1 MEKKE
6 ADELIIDR
14 LFKEVAD
21 KKMVCLGLDTHLDY
35 IPNWL
40 KEKHGDVDKII
51 FQFNKMIID
60 STLDIVPVYKLQIAY
75 YEAYGIKGLEAYKK
89 TLEYIKEQGSLS
101 IGDIKRGDISSTAK
115 MYAMAHFEGDFQ
127 ADFITLNPYMG
138 FDSITPYLDYLK
150 SGDKGIFVLLRT
162 SNPGSK
168 DIQYLKVH
176 GGDESYLYY
185 TIGDKLNQMA
195 GEFIGNCG
203 YSPLGIVTGG
213 THSEEAIE
221 IRNRYKDQFF
231 LIPGYG
237 HQGGKA
243 EAADLYLRDKNG
255 GLVNSSRGIILAY
268 KNQVDGEENFHKYA
282 REAVLDMRKDI
293 MGVKR

>member
-1 MEKKE
+1 M
-6 ADELIIDR
+6 IIDR
-14 LFKEVAD
+14 LYKEVAD
-21 KKMVCLGLDTHLDY
+21 KKMVCLGLDTDLDY

-40 KEKHGDVDKII
+40 KEKYGDVDKII

-60 STLDIVPVYKLQIAY
+60 STLDIVPIYKLQIAF
-75 YEAYGIKGLEAYKK
+75 YEACGIKGLEAYKK
-89 TLEYIKEQGSLS
+89 TLEYIKDQGSLS
-101 IGDIKRGDISSTAK
+101 IGDIKRGDISSTAN
-115 MYAMAHFEGDFQ
+115 MYAKAHFEGDFE

-138 FDSITPYLDYLK
+138 FDSITPYLNYLK

-168 DIQYLKVH
+168 DIQYLKVD
-176 GGDESYLYY
+176 GDEEAYLYY
-185 TIGDKLNQMA
+185 SIGDRLNQMA
-195 GEFIGNCG
+195 GEFTGTSG
-203 YSPLGIVTGG
+203 YSSLGIVTGG

-221 IRNRYKDQFF
+221 IRDRYKDQFF

-243 EAADLYLRDKNG
+243 QAADLYLRDKNG
-255 GLVNSSRGIILAY
+255 GVVNSSRGIILAY
-268 KNQVDGEENFHKYA
+268 KNQVDGERNFHKYS

-293 MGVKR
+293 MGVIR